1 MIVGVELCRIVA
13 VVVILLNAN
22 DMMRYLV
29 RLGVCLSELM
39 RLKGDADRNTYTPPD
54 AFQKALDVAF

>member
-1 MIVGVELCRIVA
+1 MDDI
-13 VVVILLNAN
+13 
-22 DMMRYLV
+22 
-29 RLGVCLSELM
+29 CLSELM